1 MGLSLYLLSFIL
13 TLYLTYPQALSA
25 NPELGALMAMKASLD
40 PENRFLS
47 SWTSD
52 TDPCSGSFEGVACN
66 EYGHVV
72 NISLQGKGLMGQ
84 IPKEIAGLKSLSGLY
99 LHFNSLF
106 GEIPQEI
113 SALTEL
119 SDLYLNVNNLSGEIH
134 PQIGNMSNLQ
144 GGLWIFFSAKS
155 LLSLSLDLRF
165 LV

>member
-1 MGLSLYLLSFIL
+1 
-13 TLYLTYPQALSA
+13 
-25 NPELGALMAMKASLD
+25 MAMKASLD

-66 EYGHVV
+66 EFGHVV

-84 IPKEIAGLKSLSGLY
+84 IPMEIAGLKSLSGLY

-106 GEIPQEI
+106 GEIPKEI

-134 PQIGNMSNLQ
+134 PEIGNMSNLQ
-144 GGLWIFFSAKS
+144 GGLILVQNIMFWF
-155 LLSLSLDLRF
+155 LDLWV
-165 LV
+165 LVEILNLGFGLFCF